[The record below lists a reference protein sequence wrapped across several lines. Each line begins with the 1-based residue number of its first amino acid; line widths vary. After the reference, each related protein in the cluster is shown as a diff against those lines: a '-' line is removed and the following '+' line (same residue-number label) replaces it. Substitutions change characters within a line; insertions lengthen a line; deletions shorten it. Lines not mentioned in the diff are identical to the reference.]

1 MQTTNWR
8 EKFAGIFT
16 FLIGLTFLGLLVFD
30 FISSRASSLTAAD
43 ENIVINRGALF
54 MYLRVCLGILISLI
68 GGVALL
74 KVRRTGWVFCTA
86 ILVLHVVITGYLFF
100 FLSKLG
106 MKKEMI
112 AVSVP
117 FTLGL
122 LSVIFLLLP
131 GTRQK
136 YRVSSTTIL
145 LTLVFLL
152 AIGALFFF
160 LQ

>member
-1 MQTTNWR
+1 METTNWR

-16 FLIGLTFLGLLVFD
+16 FLIGLTCLVLLVFD
-30 FISSRASSLTAAD
+30 FISTRASSLTAAD
-43 ENIVINRGALF
+43 ENIIINRSALF
-54 MYLRVCLGILISLI
+54 MYLRVGLGILISLI
-68 GGVALL
+68 GGFALL
-74 KVRRTGWVFCTA
+74 RVRRTGWILCTTM
-86 ILVLHVVITGYLFF
+86 LLLHIVITGYLIF
-100 FLSKLG
+100 FLLQLG

-117 FTLGL
+117 FALGL
-122 LSVIFLLLP
+122 LSVIFLFLP

-136 YRVSSTTIL
+136 YRVSSKTIL

-152 AIGALFFF
+152 AIGALFFL